1 MFRKI
6 FLALATTALFTLTV
20 SAQTPTVDE
29 IVNKHVAAMGG
40 AEKIKSVKS
49 LRMTGKM
56 VIAGAGI
63 EIPIIM
69 EYKRPGTM
77 RFEGTV
83 QGMTVVQAY
92 DGTTGWQIMPFQG
105 RKDPEAMGE
114 DDQKEAAQNAD
125 WEGPL
130 VNYKEKG
137 HKIELVG
144 KEQVEGTDVYK
155 LKVILKGGDTRH
167 MYLDAD
173 SFLEIKGESKRTI
186 RGTEREFEST
196 AGDYKEVGGLV
207 FAHSVEGGPKGSAQ
221 KQKIT
226 IEKIEINPE
235 LDDAR
240 FKMPAVKKPEGN
252 VPAAKPENKETETK
266 PADKKPAEVKPPQS

>member
-1 MFRKI
+1 
-6 FLALATTALFTLTV
+6 
-20 SAQTPTVDE
+20 
-29 IVNKHVAAMGG
+29 
-40 AEKIKSVKS
+40 
-49 LRMTGKM
+49 
-56 VIAGAGI
+56 
-63 EIPIIM
+63 
-69 EYKRPGTM
+69 
-77 RFEGTV
+77 
-83 QGMTVVQAY
+83 
-92 DGTTGWQIMPFQG
+92 
-105 RKDPEAMGE
+105 MGE
-114 DDQKEAAQNAD
+114 DELKSTAESAE

-137 HKIELVG
+137 NKVELVG
-144 KEQVEGTDVYK
+144 KEQVEGTDTYK
-155 LKVILKGGDTRH
+155 LKVTLKNGGVRH

-173 SFLEIKGESKRTI
+173 SFLSIKDESKRTI
-186 RGTEREFEST
+186 RGTEQETEGGS
-196 AGDYKEVGGLV
+196 GDYKEVGGLV
-207 FAHSVEGGPKGSAQ
+207 FAHSLEVGPKGSAQ